1 MLDHAAVASAGAAHG
16 QLASATAGGIGLSG
30 QKIVEEGARA
40 LLLIVPGILRID
52 VRPLEDGLQVIP
64 RMLGDMALGWELDT
78 SAMTDYGRTAEETRL
93 PALVAFRLAIWD
105 ERRPLAG
112 RVVVSYTRGAEH
124 GPTHFSA
131 HAIIQQV
138 SAIGD
143 VS

>member
-1 MLDHAAVASAGAAHG
+1 MLDHAAAAAAGAAHG
-16 QLASATAGGIGLSG
+16 QLASETAAGIGLSG

-64 RMLGDMALGWELDT
+64 RVLGDMPLGWELDT
-78 SAMTDYGRTAEETRL
+78 TAMTDYGRTAEETRL
-93 PALVAFRLAIWD
+93 PALAAFRLAIWD
-105 ERRPLAG
+105 ERQPLAG

-138 SAIGD
+138 SAD
-143 VS
+143 R

>member
-1 MLDHAAVASAGAAHG
+1 MLDHAAAAAAGAAHG
-16 QLASATAGGIGLSG
+16 QLASGTAAGIGLTG

-40 LLLIVPGILRID
+40 LLLIVPGIIRID

-64 RMLGDMALGWELDT
+64 RVLADLPLGWELDT

-93 PALVAFRLAIWD
+93 PTLVAFRLAIWD
-105 ERRPLAG
+105 ERQPLAG

-138 SAIGD
+138 SAD
-143 VS
+143 R

>member
-1 MLDHAAVASAGAAHG
+1 MLDPAAAAAAGAAHG
-16 QLASATAGGIGLSG
+16 QLVSETSAGLG
-30 QKIVEEGARA
+30 LTGHKLVEEGART

-64 RMLGDMALGWELDT
+64 RVLGDMALGWEVDP
-78 SAMTDYGRTAEETRL
+78 SAMTDYGHTAEETRL
-93 PALVAFRLAIWD
+93 PASVTFRLAVWD

-131 HAIIQQV
+131 HAVIQQV
-138 SAIGD
+138 SAD
-143 VS
+143 R

>member
-1 MLDHAAVASAGAAHG
+1 MLDHAAAATAGAGHG
-16 QLASATAGGIGLSG
+16 QLASETAAGIGLTG

-40 LLLIVPGILRID
+40 QLLIVPGILRID

-64 RMLGDMALGWELDT
+64 RVLGDMPLGWELDT

-93 PALVAFRLAIWD
+93 PALVAFRLAVWD
-105 ERRPLAG
+105 EQQPLAG

-138 SAIGD
+138 SAD
-143 VS
+143 R

>member
-1 MLDHAAVASAGAAHG
+1 MLDHAAAAAAGAAHG
-16 QLASATAGGIGLSG
+16 QLASETAAGIALSG

-64 RMLGDMALGWELDT
+64 RVLGDMPLGWELDT
-78 SAMTDYGRTAEETRL
+78 SAMSDYGRTAEETRL
-93 PALVAFRLAIWD
+93 PALVAFRLAVWD
-105 ERRPLAG
+105 ERQPLAG

-138 SAIGD
+138 SAD
-143 VS
+143 R

>member
-1 MLDHAAVASAGAAHG
+1 MLDHAAAAAAGAAHG
-16 QLASATAGGIGLSG
+16 QLASETAEGIGLTG

-64 RMLGDMALGWELDT
+64 RVLGDLPLGWELDT

-105 ERRPLAG
+105 ERQPLAG

-138 SAIGD
+138 SAD
-143 VS
+143 R

>member
-1 MLDHAAVASAGAAHG
+1 MLDHAAAATAGAGHG
-16 QLASATAGGIGLSG
+16 QLASETAAGIGLTG

-64 RMLGDMALGWELDT
+64 RVLGDMPLGWELDT

-93 PALVAFRLAIWD
+93 PALAAFRLAVWD
-105 ERRPLAG
+105 ERQPLAG

-138 SAIGD
+138 SAD
-143 VS
+143 R

>member
-1 MLDHAAVASAGAAHG
+1 MLDHAAAAAAGAGHG
-16 QLASATAGGIGLSG
+16 QLASETAAGIGLTG

-64 RMLGDMALGWELDT
+64 RVLGDMPLGWELDT
-78 SAMTDYGRTAEETRL
+78 TAMTDYGRTAEETRL

-105 ERRPLAG
+105 ERQPLAG

-138 SAIGD
+138 SAD
-143 VS
+143 R

>member
-1 MLDHAAVASAGAAHG
+1 MLDHAAAVAAGAGHG
-16 QLASATAGGIGLSG
+16 QLASETAGGIGLTG

-40 LLLIVPGILRID
+40 LLLVVPGILRID

-64 RMLGDMALGWELDT
+64 RVLGDMPLGWELHT

-105 ERRPLAG
+105 ERQPLAG

-131 HAIIQQV
+131 HAIIQQM
-138 SAIGD
+138 SAD
-143 VS
+143 R

>member
-1 MLDHAAVASAGAAHG
+1 MLDHGAAAAAGAVHG
-16 QLASATAGGIGLSG
+16 QLASETAAGIGLTG

-64 RMLGDMALGWELDT
+64 RVLGDRPLGWEVDE

-105 ERRPLAG
+105 EQQPLAG

-131 HAIIQQV
+131 HAILQQV
-138 SAIGD
+138 SAD
-143 VS
+143 R

>member
-1 MLDHAAVASAGAAHG
+1 MLDHAAAALAGAAHG
-16 QLASATAGGIGLSG
+16 QLASETAAGIGLTG

-64 RMLGDMALGWELDT
+64 RVLGDMPLGWELDT
-78 SAMTDYGRTAEETRL
+78 PAMTDYGRTAEETRL

-105 ERRPLAG
+105 ERQPLAG

-131 HAIIQQV
+131 HAVIQQV
-138 SAIGD
+138 SAD
-143 VS
+143 R